1 MSPTVVAVRD
11 RPPVFALDP
20 LHDELLERF
29 AMGMSRRGIS
39 LSRTLMCS
47 DPHYAVMQLALAQ
60 AMADAELNS
69 LAVALFQ
76 AFQASRSGLP
86 SIH

>member
-1 MSPTVVAVRD
+1 MSTALDSPPASH
-11 RPPVFALDP
+11 PVFALDP

-29 AMGMSRRGIS
+29 ALGMSRRGIC

-47 DPHYAVMQLALAQ
+47 DPRYAVVQLAQ
-60 AMADAELNS
+60 AQTLLDPELNS

-76 AFQASRSGLP
+76 AFQAQRSGLP